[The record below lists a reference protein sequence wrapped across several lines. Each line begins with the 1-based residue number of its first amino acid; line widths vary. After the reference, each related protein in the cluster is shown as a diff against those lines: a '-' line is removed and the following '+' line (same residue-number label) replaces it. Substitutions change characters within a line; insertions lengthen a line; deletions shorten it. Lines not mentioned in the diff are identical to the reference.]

1 MTASD
6 HWRAPNGVQLNG
18 VAEGVSYLPMESL
31 KLSLDEGE
39 ILLDRLLREGVDIAH
54 DCGGVLAC
62 SSCRVVV
69 REGLETLDVATTDE
83 LNMLD
88 WAGAAERGARLSCQV
103 EGGATDLVIQIP
115 RDEAPARAAML
126 PISLSARAAKHFAAQ
141 LAKHPGAVAVRLAVQ
156 ANGCSGFGYR
166 VDPADAVRDADQV
179 FESGGVR
186 VVVDAASLPYLQGTT
201 LDVVEEGLARR
212 VRFDNP
218 NARQSCGCGES
229 FGV

>member
-1 MTASD
+1 
-6 HWRAPNGVQLNG
+6 
-18 VAEGVSYLPMESL
+18 MESL

-39 ILLDRLLREGVDIAH
+39 ILLGRLLRDGVDIAH

-69 REGLETLDVATTDE
+69 REGLEHLDAASADE
-83 LNMLD
+83 IDMLD
-88 WAGAAERGARLSCQV
+88 RAGAAEPGARLACQV
-103 EGGATDLVIQIP
+103 EGRAAELVVQVP
-115 RDEAPARAAML
+115 RDEAPEHVVMR
-126 PISLSARAAKHFAAQ
+126 PVQVSARAAKHFAAQ
-141 LAKHPGAVAVRLAVQ
+141 LAKHPGAIAVRLAVE
-156 ANGCSGFGYR
+156 AAGCSGFGYR
-166 VDPADAVRDADQV
+166 VDPTDTVRDDDKV

-186 VVVDAASLPYLQGTT
+186 VVVNATSLPYLQGTT

-218 NARQSCGCGES
+218 NARRSCGCGET

>member
-1 MTASD
+1 
-6 HWRAPNGVQLNG
+6 
-18 VAEGVSYLPMESL
+18 MEDIRVR
-31 KLSLDEGE
+31 LDQGE
-39 ILLDRLLREGVDIAH
+39 RLLDRLLQDGVDIAH

-69 REGLETLDVATTDE
+69 REGRERLDAASDDE
-83 LNMLD
+83 LDMLD
-88 WAGAAERGARLSCQV
+88 RAGAAEPGARLACQV
-103 EGGATDLVIQIP
+103 EGGASELVIQIP
-115 RDEAPARAAML
+115 REEAPVRAASL
-126 PISLSARAAKHFAAQ
+126 PVSLSARAAKHFAAQ

-166 VDPADAVRDADQV
+166 VDPAQVVRDDDMV
-179 FESGGVR
+179 FETGGVR
-186 VVVDAASLPYLQGTT
+186 IVVDAASLPYLQGTT